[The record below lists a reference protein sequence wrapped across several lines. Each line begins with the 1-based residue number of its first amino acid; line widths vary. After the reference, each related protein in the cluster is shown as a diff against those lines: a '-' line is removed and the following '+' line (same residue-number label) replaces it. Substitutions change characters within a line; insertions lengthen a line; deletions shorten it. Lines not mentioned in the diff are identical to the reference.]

1 MEIFL
6 YVLALLVAIFISN
19 LLNRFVPFVSV
30 PLIQIGLGVFIA
42 VMPITFDLKLNPE
55 LFLVMFIAP
64 LLFNDGKRTD
74 KTALWGMRMPILVLA
89 LGLVF
94 ATVVVIGYFVHWMI
108 PTIPLAAAFALA
120 AALAP
125 TDAVAVSSLS
135 GRINLPKRIMNL
147 LEGEALIN
155 DASGLV
161 AFQFAIAAMV
171 TGVFSLVDASISF
184 FVIAIGGILVGMI
197 LSWLKFRL
205 LKWVRGLGMED
216 VTFHMLIQI
225 LTPFIIYLVAEELQ
239 VSGILAVVAAGIMHS
254 MEQKKMDPQL
264 VKLNVVSQSTWSVI
278 IFVLNGLV
286 FLLLGTQLP
295 SITEVVWYDSGSSN
309 LQVIAYILS
318 ITAALIIL
326 RFLWVYISWSIGA
339 KQRQKQNKKTQLP
352 QLRPVMLTSLSGVRG
367 AVTLASALAIPFY
380 LDDGT
385 LFPQRSLIIFIAS
398 GVILCTL
405 VIATFIL
412 PLLAKSEEVTTA
424 DERAEMATRI
434 RILRNVIRELKEQ
447 ALPETKAATDE
458 VIEDYRKRIY
468 DLQQNSNS
476 SRGMDERER
485 EKRLEIIQW
494 ERDNTQKMTDEGRIV
509 ATDSYRY
516 QHYLNMREQAIKQR
530 FRTKVKTAW
539 MFFYRL
545 LMLVLHPK
553 KWGRVTNKMKK
564 GISKDSERFQAIR
577 KLREENEILV
587 IQKLKEQLTK
597 ENADIIG
604 SLITEHTIFLERVRK
619 EHGPRG
625 KRAKFEQKKREVQ
638 VIAFQLERDIIQKMF
653 ETGGISRDLARD
665 LRQNLN
671 MIETYLDADFLD

>member
-318 ITAALIIL
+318 ITAALILL

>member
-205 LKWVRGLGMED
+205 LQWVRGLGMED

-225 LTPFIIYLVAEELQ
+225 LTPFIIYLVAEELH

-545 LMLVLHPK
+545 LMLVIHPK

>member
-184 FVIAIGGILVGMI
+184 FVISIGGILVGMI

-225 LTPFIIYLVAEELQ
+225 LTPFIIYLVAEELH

-447 ALPETKAATDE
+447 TLPETKAATDE